1 MSRKTLSQDSNSEFH
16 RRKLKWTNQFVE
28 DNIDIIESNYSKFP
42 NRNRWNCNCHV
53 IHDDD
58 FDVQHIDYPLLRE
71 KYEKVVDDFCRKQ
84 NLRLSHLSD
93 LWYNYYK
100 RGQYQEPHTHDGPV
114 GKSFTAVHYMIFDHK
129 HHSET
134 KFIDSD
140 IVAPKVKQ
148 GHILFFP
155 SNWTHY
161 VPYNQTTIPRLTVAF
176 TFICY

>member
-1 MSRKTLSQDSNSEFH
+1 MIYQLDS
-16 RRKLKWTNQFVE
+16 
-28 DNIDIIESNYSKFP
+28 
-42 NRNRWNCNCHV
+42 
-53 IHDDD
+53 HD
-58 FDVQHIDYPLLRE
+58 RE
-71 KYEKVVDDFCRKQ
+71 EYEKVVKDFCRKE

-114 GKSFTAVHYMIFDHK
+114 GKSFTAVHYMIFDRK

-134 KFIDSD
+134 KFVDSD
-140 IVAPKVKQ
+140 IVSPKVKQ

-176 TFICY
+176 TFLCY